1 MWRRHASCVPDVT
14 LRQCSVLLHFALDG
28 HPRDAG
34 VSAQGVVDGGSQ
46 LIWSKTDAGRIE
58 MQSRGLVKERAQRNL
73 LLVIDGIKS
82 EEMLLANVAGITPQD
97 FATLQSLGLIEPVV
111 ATGSRSGAAAHRT
124 SGALSAPTAPA
135 PLAAAEPAATLEA
148 VPLDYAQFT
157 AALTQIISKELG
169 LRGFVLTL
177 AVEKAGTNEALHA
190 VAQRTLAQVAE
201 RKGEAAAAA
210 ARRALYGR

>member
-1 MWRRHASCVPDVT
+1 M
-14 LRQCSVLLHFALDG
+14 
-28 HPRDAG
+28 
-34 VSAQGVVDGGSQ
+34 Q
-46 LIWSKTDAGRIE
+46 L
-58 MQSRGLVKERAQRNL
+58 RGLVKERAQRNL

-82 EEMLLANVAGITPQD
+82 EEMLLAHLAGISAQD
-97 FATLQSLGLIEPVV
+97 FSALQSLGLIEPVP
-111 ATGSRSGAAAHRT
+111 AAGSRPSAAANRNIG
-124 SGALSAPTAPA
+124 SFSAPTAPA
-135 PLAAAEPAATLEA
+135 PLAAPEPAATAATAEA

>member
-1 MWRRHASCVPDVT
+1 M
-14 LRQCSVLLHFALDG
+14 
-28 HPRDAG
+28 
-34 VSAQGVVDGGSQ
+34 
-46 LIWSKTDAGRIE
+46 IWSKTDAGRIE

-82 EEMLLANVAGITPQD
+82 EEMLLANVAGITAQD
-97 FATLQSLGLIEPVV
+97 FSVLQSLGLIEPVV
-111 ATGSRSGAAAHRT
+111 ASSSRSGSAANRN
-124 SGALSAPTAPA
+124 SGSFSAPTAPA
-135 PLAAAEPAATLEA
+135 PLAAAQPAETVEA
-148 VPLDYAQFT
+148 APLDYAQFT

-177 AVEKAGTNEALHA
+177 AVEKAGTIEELQA

-201 RKGEAAAAA
+201 RKGEAAGAA